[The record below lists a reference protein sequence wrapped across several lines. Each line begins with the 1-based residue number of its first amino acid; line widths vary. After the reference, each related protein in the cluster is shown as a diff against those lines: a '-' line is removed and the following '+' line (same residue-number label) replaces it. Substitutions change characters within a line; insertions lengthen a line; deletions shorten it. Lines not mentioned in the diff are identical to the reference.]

1 VPTVRLA
8 THHELPQVGANLA
21 AAFADDPVWN
31 HLSPGTARWDKR
43 APGWF
48 TADATARHVG
58 IGEVLVDDQLRGAAL
73 WAAPGHWRPTLRET
87 ARVALPSLRLFGVG
101 TVTAMRTLSA
111 VEKRHPRDP
120 EHWYLAI
127 LGTHPAHQG
136 HGVGSALITA
146 ITDRCDEQG
155 LASYLE
161 SSKEANVPF
170 YERHGFVVQE
180 TFRLGDGPPMWTM
193 WRDPKA

>member
-1 VPTVRLA
+1 VPTVRPA
-8 THHELPQVGANLA
+8 TPDELPQVGANLA

-31 HLSPGTARWDKR
+31 HLSPGSARWDRR
-43 APGWF
+43 APAWF
-48 TADATARHVG
+48 TADARAHHVG
-58 IGEVLVDDQLRGAAL
+58 TSEVLVDDQLRGAAL
-73 WAAPGHWRPTLRET
+73 WASPGHWKPTLAET
-87 ARVALPSLRLFGVG
+87 LRVAVPSFRLFGTG
-101 TVTAMRTLSA
+101 TISAIRTLAA
-111 VEKRHPRDP
+111 VEKRHPREP

-136 HGVGSALITA
+136 HGIGSALIRA
-146 ITDRCDEQG
+146 ITDRCDDQG
-155 LASYLE
+155 LPSYLE

-180 TFRLGDGPPMWTM
+180 RFRLGDGPAMWSM